1 MKSSYTKHNFDL
13 VFKTICA
20 ITNPKKIVEFGI
32 LDGYSLK
39 AFIDSSKSD
48 CIIEAYDLF
57 DEFPYNAADW
67 DVINEKYSSDNVHIC
82 KADFYKGVELF
93 SDNSI
98 DIMHIDIANDGDVYE
113 FAIENYMKK
122 ISDGGVMV
130 FEGGSTERDEY
141 DWMDKYN
148 KRKISPYVETIK
160 NKYEVTV
167 IENFPSLTIIKKK

>member
-1 MKSSYTKHNFDL
+1 MKSSYVKNNFDL
-13 VFKTICA
+13 VFKTLCA
-20 ITNPKKIVEFGI
+20 TITPKKIVEFGI

-39 AFIDSSKSD
+39 AFIDSSGSD
-48 CIIEAYDLF
+48 CLIEAYDLF

-67 DVINEKYSSDNVHIC
+67 DVINKKYNGDNVSIH
-82 KADFYKGVELF
+82 KADFYKGVKLF
-93 SDNSI
+93 SDNSV

-122 ISDGGVMV
+122 ISNGGVMI

-148 KRKISPYVETIK
+148 KRKINPYLKSIE
-160 NKYEVTV
+160 NKYNITV
-167 IENFPSLTIIKKK
+167 IDNFPSLTIIKK